1 MRLNDIVKKYIF
13 KNKKNAILIIIS
25 IIISTA
31 LFLVMNI
38 ISEDARNLI
47 IDQSKKELGTKHA
60 SYAYPTNENLNF
72 LKNNPNIEKVGTSL
86 LLGIHDIGNGQMLQI
101 IADDKNAQE
110 LSESYKLEKGNLPI
124 KENEIAIDSWYIEQK
139 DIQNPIGKT
148 IKLDYKN
155 YNSKGEV
162 VYKGEKDFKIT
173 GILKSSH
180 ILKAQGTSLGCITEE
195 SAKKNIP
202 LENKYDQAIFKFTKE
217 KNIQKQVETLVK
229 DGNLKKDNMNL
240 NNPLILA
247 MSDSLSLKIP
257 YIIVNIILALA
268 TILLIYNIFYT
279 LVYSRTKDFGILR
292 AVGFIPTDI
301 SKIMVLE
308 VLIYT
313 VISIPIG
320 LLLGGV
326 VVELS
331 RSYVIG
337 AIYDINYVNSI
348 KSNNYLSVYIISASL
363 SILTI
368 AIAVLKPLI
377 MSYKTDPMV
386 CMRRSEEKIKINQN
400 SIITKF
406 MTKYFKDYG
415 NIASKNLQRNK
426 KRTRLA
432 VASMT
437 IIIFLMMTVYTKS
450 TSNFLNNNELRHWI
464 PGDYLMHNIDIYS
477 AMDNQM
483 GYDKSTLEQI
493 RKIDGVKKVEASRV
507 KLLHIDIDI
516 NKIDKNST
524 YWKKSKDHFEQKADI
539 IELRE
544 GSKAYRESFEV
555 MGIENIDILDKVLI
569 EGKENIKKLN
579 DEPYIYIDK
588 NSSEKFKLKVGD
600 RVKVNFEII
609 DVKSNEYK
617 ETLSKKFTVGG
628 IMGSIPLTSQGAGAE
643 FGAVMSANQMDKF
656 TGVKSYERFDVWTSK
671 LANDSYV
678 EDKLDK
684 IIDKSDKGILIP
696 YKSEAGKIEKGDNQK
711 TLVMIIVVGVII
723 TLSLFNCCNIIITS
737 INSRTREFALF
748 RGIGISKDEIAKIV
762 KLEGFVYVG
771 MGFVIA
777 IVPSLMVRSIIIK
790 DFTNI
795 HLINLKFI
803 LAGILICGMLLAI
816 IMLIIVKTLKQIQ
829 KEDFIEQIKT
839 LE

>member
-1 MRLNDIVKKYIF
+1 MRLNDIAKKYIF
-13 KNKKNAILIIIS
+13 KNKKNVILIIIS

-38 ISEDARNLI
+38 ISEDARNLM

-60 SYAYPTNENLNF
+60 SYAYPTNKNLRF
-72 LKNNPNIEKVGTSL
+72 LKNNTNIEKVGTML
-86 LLGIHDIGNGQMLQI
+86 LLGIHDIGNGQKLQI
-101 IADDKNAQE
+101 IADDKNSEE
-110 LSESYKLEKGNLPI
+110 LSESYKLEKGNFPI
-124 KENEIAIDSWYIEQK
+124 KENEIAIDSWYIEQE
-139 DIQNPIGKT
+139 DLQNPIGKT

-155 YNSKGEV
+155 YNSEGEV
-162 VYKGEKDFKIT
+162 VYKGEKEFKIT
-173 GILKSSH
+173 GILKSNH
-180 ILKAQGTSLGCITEE
+180 ILKAQGISLGRITEE

-202 LENKYDQAIFKFTKE
+202 LENKYEQAIFKFKKE
-217 KNIQKQVETLVK
+217 KNIQKQVDTLVK
-229 DGNLKKDNMNL
+229 DGNLKKENIEL

-268 TILLIYNIFYT
+268 TILLIYNIFYM
-279 LVYSRTKDFGILR
+279 LVSSRTKDFGILR
-292 AVGFIPTDI
+292 ALGFTPSDV
-301 SKIMVLE
+301 SKLMILE

-326 VVELS
+326 IAELS

-337 AIYDINYVNSI
+337 AIYDINYVNLI
-348 KSNNYLSVYIISASL
+348 KSNNYLSVYIISALL

-368 AIAVLKPLI
+368 VVAVLKPLI

-400 SIITKF
+400 SIIIKF

-426 KRTRLA
+426 KRIRLT

-464 PGDYLMHNIDIYS
+464 PGDYLMNNIDMYS

-483 GYDKSTLEQI
+483 GYDKGTLEKI
-493 RKIDGVKKVEASRV
+493 RKIDGVKKVEPSRV
-507 KLLHIDIDI
+507 KIFNIDIDI

-524 YWKKSKDHFEQKADI
+524 YWKKSKEYLEHNADNT
-539 IELRE
+539 EFTE
-544 GSKAYRESFEV
+544 GTKAYRDSFEV
-555 MGIENIDILDKVLI
+555 MWIEDTKILDKEVI
-569 EGKENIKKLN
+569 EGKENLKKLN

-588 NSSEKFKLKVGD
+588 NSSKTFKIKTGD
-600 RVKVNFEII
+600 KVKVNFEIV
-609 DVKSNEYK
+609 DSKSNEYK
-617 ETLSKKFTVGG
+617 ETLSKEFTVGG
-628 IMGSIPLTSQGAGAE
+628 ILGSIPLTSQGAGRE
-643 FGAVMSANQMDKF
+643 FGAVMSANQMNKF
-656 TGVKSYERFDVWTSK
+656 IGVKSYERFDIWTSK
-671 LANDSYV
+671 LANDVYV
-678 EDKLDK
+678 EDELNK

-696 YKSEAGKIEKGDNQK
+696 YKAEAGKIEKGDNQK
-711 TLVMIIVVGVII
+711 TLVMIVVVGVII
-723 TLSLFNCCNIIITS
+723 TVSLFNCCNTIITS

-748 RGIGISKDEIAKIV
+748 RGIGISKDEISKIV
-762 KLEGFVYVG
+762 KLEGALYVG
-771 MGFVIA
+771 MGFIIS
-777 IVPSLMVRSIIIK
+777 IVPSLIVRSIIIK
-790 DFTNI
+790 DFPNI
-795 HLINLKFI
+795 NLINLKFI
-803 LAGILICGMLLAI
+803 GATIIIYGTLLT
-816 IMLIIVKTLKQIQ
+816 IIVLTITKTLKQIQ
-829 KEDFIEQIKT
+829 KEEFIDKIKT

>member
-13 KNKKNAILIIIS
+13 KNKKNVILIIIS

-38 ISEDARNLI
+38 ISEDARNLM

-60 SYAYPTNENLNF
+60 SYSYPTNKNLKF
-72 LKNNPNIEKVGTSL
+72 LKNNTNIEKVGTML
-86 LLGIHDIGNGQMLQI
+86 LLGIHDIGNGQKLQI
-101 IADDKNAQE
+101 IADDKNSE
-110 LSESYKLEKGNLPI
+110 KLSEIYKLEKGNFPI
-124 KENEIAIDSWYIEQK
+124 RENEIAIDSWYIEQE

-155 YNSKGEV
+155 YNSEGEV
-162 VYKGEKDFKIT
+162 VYKGEKEFEIT
-173 GILKSSH
+173 GILNSNP
-180 ILKAQGTSLGCITEE
+180 ILKAQGISLGRITEE

-202 LENKYDQAIFKFTKE
+202 LENKYEQAIFKFKKE
-217 KNIQKQVETLVK
+217 KNIQKQVDTLVK
-229 DGNLKKDNMNL
+229 DGNLKKENIEL

-268 TILLIYNIFYT
+268 TILLIYNIFYM
-279 LVYSRTKDFGILR
+279 LVSSRTKDFGILR
-292 AVGFIPTDI
+292 SLGFIPSDV
-301 SKIMVLE
+301 SKLMILE

-326 VVELS
+326 VAELS

-337 AIYDINYVNSI
+337 AIYDINYVNLI

-368 AIAVLKPLI
+368 VIAVLKPLI
-377 MSYKTDPMV
+377 MSYKTDPMI

-464 PGDYLMHNIDIYS
+464 PGDYLMNNIDMYS

-483 GYDKSTLEQI
+483 GYDKSTLEEI

-507 KLLHIDIDI
+507 KLFDIDI

-524 YWKKSKDHFEQKADI
+524 YWKKSKEHLEHNADNT
-539 IELRE
+539 ELTE
-544 GSKAYRESFEV
+544 GTKAYRDSFEV
-555 MGIENIDILDKVLI
+555 MGIEDTKILDKEVI
-569 EGKENIKKLN
+569 EGKENLTKLN

-588 NSSEKFKLKVGD
+588 NSSKTFKIKTGD
-600 RVKVNFEII
+600 KVKVNFEIV
-609 DVKSNEYK
+609 DSKSNEYK
-617 ETLSKKFTVGG
+617 ETLSKEFTVGG
-628 IMGSIPLTSQGAGAE
+628 ILGSIPLTSQGAGRE
-643 FGAVMSANQMDKF
+643 FGAVMSANQMNKF
-656 TGVKSYERFDVWTSK
+656 IGVKSYERFDIWTSK

-678 EDKLDK
+678 EDELNK
-684 IIDKSDKGILIP
+684 IIDKSNKGILIP

-711 TLVMIIVVGVII
+711 TLVMVLVVGVII
-723 TLSLFNCCNIIITS
+723 TLSLFNCCNTIITS
-737 INSRTREFALF
+737 INSRTREFSLF
-748 RGIGISKDEIAKIV
+748 RGIGISKDEIEKIV
-762 KLEGFVYVG
+762 KLEGALYVG
-771 MGFVIA
+771 MGVIIA
-777 IVPSLMVRSIIIK
+777 IVPSLIVRSIIIK
-790 DFTNI
+790 DFPNI

-803 LAGILICGMLLAI
+803 LATIIICCTLLSI
-816 IMLIIVKTLKQIQ
+816 IIFTIIKTLKQLQ
-829 KEDFIEQIKT
+829 KEEFIDKIKT